1 MDIRLADRMQ
11 GRNPSAIREIL
22 KQNADISFSA
32 GNPSAETFPAAELA
46 ALAAELFENEYAQ
59 ALQYGITEGY
69 VPLRELTANRMRE
82 KHGIG
87 GLDDDILIT
96 SGGQQGLDLAAK
108 CLTNEGDTIL
118 CETPSFVGALNCF
131 RSYRLRLVGIPMDEA
146 GMDLDQLE
154 QALRREPNV
163 RFIYT
168 IPTFQNPTGITT
180 SLERRKK
187 LLELARKYNVI
198 LLEDS
203 PYFELRYDGEPVP
216 ALKCLDTT
224 GHVLFVGSYSK
235 LISPGMRIGY
245 VIGHKDLLTKMVVAK
260 QGQDVHTNLFFQI
273 LTARYL
279 AQYDLDAHIQKCVQL
294 YRARRDRMIAALER
308 HLDPRVSFTRPDGGI
323 FIWGQLPEGKSGTEL
338 AKHAIKRSLAI
349 VPGAPFATDEADN
362 PGFRLN
368 FSVPDLAQI
377 DRGVAILGDAIQE
390 YIGSVET
397 S

>member
-1 MDIRLADRMQ
+1 MDMRLADRMQ

-22 KQNADISFSA
+22 KQNVDIAFSA

-46 ALAAELFENEYAQ
+46 ALSADLFEHEYAQ

-69 VPLRELTANRMRE
+69 LPLRELTAQRMRE
-82 KHGIG
+82 THGVG
-87 GLDDDILIT
+87 GQDDDILIT

-131 RSYRLRLVGIPMDEA
+131 RSYRLRLAGIPMDA
-146 GMDLDQLE
+146 GGMALEPLE
-154 QALRREPNV
+154 QALRSEPNV

-168 IPTFQNPTGITT
+168 IPTFQNPTGITM

-216 ALKCLDTT
+216 AIKSLDTT

-245 VIGHKDLLTKMVVAK
+245 VIGQKDLLTKMVVAK
-260 QGQDVHTNLFFQI
+260 QGQDVHTNLFFQM

-279 AQYDLDAHIQKCVQL
+279 AQYDLDTHIQKCIQL
-294 YRARRDRMIAALER
+294 YRTRRDRMIAGLAQ

-338 AKHAIKRSLAI
+338 AKRTAKRSLAV
-349 VPGAPFATDEADN
+349 VPGAAFSADEADN

-368 FSVPDLAQI
+368 FSVPTPEQI
-377 DRGVAILGDAIQE
+377 DRGVAILGDAIRD
-390 YIGSVET
+390 YID
-397 S
+397 